1 MNIPLQLPLEAT
13 SLDSMSTHIDS
24 IRIRAN
30 SLLDESKRG
39 QMGQFMTPSSAARL
53 LAGMFRDLSGD
64 LNVLDAGA
72 GVGSLTGALVE
83 RALESFDPSA
93 IEANVWELDSILVE
107 SLHETLKICEERC
120 RSLDVSFG
128 GLPRLLSV
136 YSDRVT
142 C

>member
-1 MNIPLQLPLEAT
+1 
-13 SLDSMSTHIDS
+13 
-24 IRIRAN
+24 
-30 SLLDESKRG
+30 
-39 QMGQFMTPSSAARL
+39 MGQFMTPSSAARL